1 MMKENFKMVDIGMI
15 GTYVCIYIYIYGP
28 LMKAVHAHAVF
39 KCIIII
45 TNKIKFRD
53 VMYMF

>member
-15 GTYVCIYIYIYGP
+15 GTYVCIYIYIHIYGL
-28 LMKAVHAHAVF
+28 LMKAVHAYAVL

-45 TNKIKFRD
+45 TNKKISK
-53 VMYMF
+53 V